1 MVIHITATTMG
12 FNHTDTGHIP
22 ITGTD
27 PTVMLVG
34 LGVMV
39 EAGIRDGVVD
49 MVGTVEVTVAAVD
62 HMDGEEDMAVIDT

>member
-1 MVIHITATTMG
+1 
-12 FNHTDTGHIP
+12 
-22 ITGTD
+22 
-27 PTVMLVG
+27 
-34 LGVMV
+34 MV

>member
-49 MVGTVEVTVAAVD
+49 M
-62 HMDGEEDMAVIDT
+62 AVIDT